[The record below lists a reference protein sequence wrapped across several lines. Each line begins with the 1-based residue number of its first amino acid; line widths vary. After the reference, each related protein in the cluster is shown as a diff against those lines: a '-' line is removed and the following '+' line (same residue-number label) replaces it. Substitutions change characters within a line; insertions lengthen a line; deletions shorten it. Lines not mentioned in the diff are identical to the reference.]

1 MLLFRASRVLG
12 PLLSALAFAS
22 YANPVFA
29 LLLDGTFFSRLTRTG
44 LAASLVLLLL
54 FHALVAA
61 VGRAGEATRRRRRRR
76 RGGGVQLVELEGDD
90 DSGRLSEGERTPTTE
105 RTPVL
110 GDRRRPRSDDD
121 ELGGAAT
128 KAEAE
133 AGTESIAT
141 AQRTMQRTLRSLM
154 DTQQQTAEQ
163 LATLTGALAGMQQG
177 PPPPTPPPPLS
188 TPLLPHSGATAAR
201 GGSRTGQPNSSS
213 ARRVTLSQGPAI
225 PEQPLIE
232 LDSETEPLG
241 LYGSLSL

>member
-1 MLLFRASRVLG
+1 MRQSPPPLSTRSLLPTLSPPRTVL
-12 PLLSALAFAS
+12 PRT
-22 YANPVFA
+22 
-29 LLLDGTFFSRLTRTG
+29 GTFFSRLTRTG

-54 FHALVAA
+54 LHALI
-61 VGRAGEATRRRRRRR
+61 ATVPSLLSRRRRRSRS
-76 RGGGVQLVELEGDD
+76 RGGGVQLFELEADD
-90 DSGRLSEGERTPTTE
+90 DSERLSEGERTPTTE

-110 GDRRRPRSDDD
+110 GDRRRSRSGDD
-121 ELGGAAT
+121 ERGGAAT
-128 KAEAE
+128 AAEAE

-141 AQRTMQRTLRSLM
+141 AQRTMQRTLRALM
-154 DTQQQTAEQ
+154 DTQQHTAEQ

-177 PPPPTPPPPLS
+177 PPPPTPPPPPM
-188 TPLLPHSGATAAR
+188 TPLLPHSGAVSARR
-201 GGSRTGQPNSSS
+201 GGSGAGQPNSSS